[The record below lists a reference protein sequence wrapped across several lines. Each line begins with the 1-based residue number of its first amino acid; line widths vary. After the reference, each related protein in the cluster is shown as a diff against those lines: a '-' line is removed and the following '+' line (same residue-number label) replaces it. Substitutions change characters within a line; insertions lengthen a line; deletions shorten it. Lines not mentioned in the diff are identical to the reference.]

1 MLVLAALIVFQCPDG
16 SPPPCRGN
24 ARPAAPAVA
33 LNDQTWLVLPFENR
47 ARAADAELIRQASV
61 PQLYS
66 EMSRWSGVRVIPDA
80 RVADLLQSL
89 PAASREQ
96 VGLEAARG
104 LARRVGAGRVVLGG
118 YLAAGGRANVTATVY
133 DTRSGRE
140 LRVVRDP
147 LAGYTTT
154 AALDSLNTSFGRLA
168 RSILNLPEASRV
180 TRGGAGTQSLEAYR
194 EYVAGMAAFNR
205 FQLDLATQH
214 FNRAVAADS
223 NFAMARLMRF
233 RLAADSIAGRAD
245 LMAAV
250 RLADNLPVRERT
262 IVESLHAAIRGDRET
277 ACAAAHR
284 LVELDSSDAEG
295 WSSLTSCY
303 LNATLIDDGGRVRI
317 TGDLNRALRSAE
329 RAYALSPD
337 LLQAQIVL
345 LNALGVGSSV
355 QCVQRGVAVC
365 PPEHYYRVSLVPSG
379 DSIAVLINRWHEVRH
394 APPDLTPAACAAQ
407 QARYERA
414 SRVAQRLAGN
424 SDSHLMFL
432 LAGQFALV
440 SGDTGR
446 AREMLGRGTRSFV
459 DTMQLQRRVMRQTQF
474 ELALARGRAEDLRLW
489 GDSLF
494 AMPNAPGQYRTMMG
508 RLAETDDTSAAGRQN
523 TSWRRILLG
532 IYDPAHDSLERQ
544 IAERLTGPQRDD
556 FLQLTTLAGFHA
568 RRTGPALDTAARH
581 PLKQFQAWFA
591 RGDRARAR
599 AALEEFDRE
608 LLARHPA
615 TPDDGGWLFSAE
627 SHLEL
632 GDSATA
638 FQRMREFGRRWPAA
652 IQGAAILEQRYFH
665 FSTARLWG
673 RAWLLYGDLAM
684 ARREP
689 ADARRAYGM
698 VMTLWERGDDVV
710 QPFVTRART
719 ALASL
724 GN

>member
-1 MLVLAALIVFQCPDG
+1 MLVIAALIAFQCPDG

-89 PAASREQ
+89 PPASRDQ

-147 LAGYTTT
+147 LAGYATT
-154 AALDSLNTSFGRLA
+154 AALDSLNTSFSRLA
-168 RSILNLPEASRV
+168 RSILNLPEAGRT

-205 FQLDLATQH
+205 FQLDQASQH
-214 FNRAVAADS
+214 FNRAVIADS

-233 RLAADSIAGRAD
+233 RLATDSVAGRAD

-262 IVESLHAAIRGDRET
+262 IVEALHAAIRLDRET

-295 WSSLTSCY
+295 WTSLTSCY
-303 LNATLIDDGGRVRI
+303 LNATLIEDGGTVRI

-337 LLQAQIVL
+337 LLQSQIVL
-345 LNALGVGSSV
+345 LNALQVGSSV
-355 QCVQRGVAVC
+355 QCVQRGVAIC
-365 PPEHYYRVSLVPSG
+365 PPEHYYRVSVVPSG
-379 DSIAVLINRWHEVRH
+379 DSLAVLINRWHEVRH

-407 QARYERA
+407 NARYERA
-414 SRVAQRLAGN
+414 SRLAQRIAGN
-424 SDSHLMFL
+424 SDSHLMYQV
-432 LAGQFALV
+432 AGQFALAA
-440 SGDTGR
+440 GDTAR
-446 AREMLGRGTRSFV
+446 ARDMLGRGTRSYV
-459 DTMQLQRRVMRQTQF
+459 DTLPLQIRVRLGTMF
-474 ELALARGRAEDLRLW
+474 ELALARGHAADLQMW
-489 GDSLF
+489 ADSLF
-494 AMPNAPGQYRTMMG
+494 AHPNTAGQYRSMMG
-508 RLAETDDTSAAGRQN
+508 RLAEGGDTSAAGRQN
-523 TSWRRILLG
+523 ARWRRILVG
-532 IYDPAHDSLERQ
+532 VYSPAHDTLERQ
-544 IAERLTGPQRDD
+544 MAERLTGPQRDD

-581 PLKQFQAWFA
+581 PLKRFQAWFA
-591 RGDRARAR
+591 RQDLSRAR
-599 AALEEFDRE
+599 AALQEFDRE

-632 GDSATA
+632 GDTATA
-638 FQRMREFGRRWPAA
+638 FARMREFGRRWPSL
-652 IQGAAILEQRYFH
+652 IPGAYILEMRYFQ
-665 FSTARLWG
+665 STTPRLWG

-684 ARREP
+684 ARRES

-698 VMTLWERGDDVV
+698 VLALWDRGDDVV